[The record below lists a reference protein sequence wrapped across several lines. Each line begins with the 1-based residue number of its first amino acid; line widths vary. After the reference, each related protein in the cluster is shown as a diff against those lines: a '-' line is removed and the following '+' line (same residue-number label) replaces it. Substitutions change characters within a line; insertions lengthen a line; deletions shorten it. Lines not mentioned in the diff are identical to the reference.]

1 MDVVD
6 RLNTALSDR
15 YRIEREIGSGGMATV
30 YLALDLKH
38 DRKVA
43 VKVLRPELAAVLG
56 AERFLSEIKVTANLQ
71 HPHILPLH
79 DSGEADGMLF
89 YVMPYVEGE
98 SLRRRLDRERQ
109 LPVEEAVRIASEVA
123 SALDYAHRHGV
134 IHRDIK
140 PGNIL
145 LLDGQA
151 LVVDFGIALA
161 VTAAGGNRVTETG
174 LSLGTPE
181 YMSPE
186 QAAADRDLDSRS
198 DVYSLGAVLYE
209 MLVGEPP
216 HTGPSVQSVLSRV
229 LTREPES
236 IANRRRSV
244 PVQVDRAVRVALEKV
259 AADRFQT
266 AQAFAQALS
275 GDVVFPPTSVP
286 SSAAFGPSTAGQ
298 AKRRNLWGIIPV
310 AVASTFVVGG
320 IGGWFLARALSQTE
334 PPASVTSF
342 TVPIPGGIYLG
353 QQPELALSPDGETL
367 VFRAGGLLHARPLS
381 EFESRP
387 IPGTEGA
394 YNPFFSPDGQFLGF
408 VQDGALRRVPL
419 AGGPVAEITVLPDGW
434 LQGADWGSNGTIVFS
449 GVGGVRRVPAG
460 GGPLEVI
467 TTVDSTSEHM
477 HMWPQLLAHDRVLLY
492 TAMGPSAQW
501 EDAKVVMLDLESGER
516 KVVAER
522 ATFGRYIPTG
532 HILYATVS
540 GTLLALP
547 FDLDS
552 FEVRGD
558 AVPMES
564 GVHVAAWGGGAQFAV
579 SRGGTAAFIRGSVW
593 EDHLLQVVDR
603 SGESHQI
610 GAPLRVY
617 YLRIS
622 PDGARAA
629 LTVSRPGETDI
640 HLLDLSSGALEHLT
654 FGDSFDDT
662 AVWSPDGTRIAFSAD
677 WVNGASR
684 VFVQDVNPGAPP
696 VTLFT
701 GDYHIHIQDW
711 SPDGRW
717 ICFYYIIPELQQDVY
732 VVDVNRPDTLLPIVS
747 TPARE
752 TTAQF
757 SPDGTWLA
765 YVQNGDIY
773 AVPFPPT
780 GGIQQISS
788 GGGASPR
795 WTDESSELVFWKGD
809 TMMVTKVSTEGP
821 FRRETPHA
829 LFTIPDRVSGYYD
842 VTPDGQRFV
851 IATRNPDALATEIH
865 VVRNWTQALRG
876 PGES

>member
-1 MDVVD
+1 M
-6 RLNTALSDR
+6 
-15 YRIEREIGSGGMATV
+15 
-30 YLALDLKH
+30 
-38 DRKVA
+38 
-43 VKVLRPELAAVLG
+43 
-56 AERFLSEIKVTANLQ
+56 Q
-71 HPHILPLH
+71 
-79 DSGEADGMLF
+79 
-89 YVMPYVEGE
+89 
-98 SLRRRLDRERQ
+98 
-109 LPVEEAVRIASEVA
+109 
-123 SALDYAHRHGV
+123 
-134 IHRDIK
+134 
-140 PGNIL
+140 
-145 LLDGQA
+145 
-151 LVVDFGIALA
+151 
-161 VTAAGGNRVTETG
+161 
-174 LSLGTPE
+174 
-181 YMSPE
+181 
-186 QAAADRDLDSRS
+186 
-198 DVYSLGAVLYE
+198 
-209 MLVGEPP
+209 
-216 HTGPSVQSVLSRV
+216 
-229 LTREPES
+229 
-236 IANRRRSV
+236 
-244 PVQVDRAVRVALEKV
+244 VALQKV

-266 AQAFAQALS
+266 AQAFAKALS
-275 GDVVFPPTSVP
+275 GDAALPPRLVLPPAASG
-286 SSAAFGPSTAGQ
+286 SSAAGQ
-298 AKRRNLWGIIPV
+298 PKRRNLWGIISV
-310 AVASTFVVGG
+310 AVAPVLFAVG
-320 IGGWFLARALSQTE
+320 IGVWMLARTMNQTE
-334 PPASVTSF
+334 PPAPVTRF

-353 QQPELALSPDGETL
+353 QQPELALSPDGATL
-367 VFRAGGLLHARPLS
+367 VFRAAGLLHARPLS
-381 EFESRP
+381 QFESRP
-387 IPGTEGA
+387 IPGTEGG

-408 VQDGALRRVPL
+408 VQGGAIQKVPL
-419 AGGPVAEITVLPDGW
+419 DGGPVAEVTVLPDGW

-449 GVGGVRRVPAG
+449 GVGGVRRIPAG

-467 TTVDSTSEHM
+467 TTVDSISEHM
-477 HMWPQLLAHDRVLLY
+477 HMWPQLLADDRVLLY

-501 EDAKVVMLDLESGER
+501 EDGKVVILDLESGER
-516 KVVAER
+516 TVVAER

-558 AVPMES
+558 PVPMES
-564 GVHVAAWGGGAQFAV
+564 EVHVAAWGGGAQLAV
-579 SRGGTAAFIRGSVW
+579 SGSGTAAFIRGSVW
-593 EDHLLQVVDR
+593 EDHLLHVVDR

-701 GDYHIHIQDW
+701 GDYHIHLQDW

-717 ICFYYIIPELQQDVY
+717 ICFSYIIPERQQDVY

-747 TPARE
+747 SPARE

-765 YVQNGDIY
+765 YVQNGEIY
-773 AVPFPPT
+773 AVPLPPT
-780 GGIQQISS
+780 GGIQQIST

-795 WTDESSELVFWKGD
+795 WADESGELMFWKGD
-809 TMMVTKVSTEGP
+809 TMMVTKVSTEGS
-821 FRRETPHA
+821 FRRETPRA
-829 LFTIPDRVSGYYD
+829 LFTMPDHVGGYYD

-851 IATRNPDALATEIH
+851 IATRNPDALANEIH
-865 VVRNWTQALRG
+865 VVRNWTEALTNRRG
-876 PGES
+876 G